1 MKPSSSHPSTPEPS
15 PPDAGHRLTGRDLLA
30 QVVDELFRADPGLP
44 WPLGQLLPRPGWLI
58 RRYIEHRDGRATP
71 PFRLALACLGVAALV
86 LHLFGGL
93 AEFGA
98 GFADGV
104 ASGGPPGGPPP
115 AMQSAGALV
124 FGRFDLMLVLVW
136 VPAVAAA
143 LRQAYPGLA
152 LNFAEAGVFGLY
164 TLAITLLIFTPLSM
178 LPHSGAS
185 WLGLVVALPL
195 WTLGHAAFG
204 LARPAG
210 HGLIRAI
217 GFALLA
223 QLSALLLLLGIL
235 LLATTGFAL
244 LG

>member
-1 MKPSSSHPSTPEPS
+1 MKPSSPHPSTPETPPS
-15 PPDAGHRLTGRDLLA
+15 DASRRLTGRDLLA
-30 QVVDELFRADPGLP
+30 QVADELFRTDRGLP
-44 WPLGQLLPRPGWLI
+44 WTLGQLLTRPGWLI
-58 RRYIEHRDGRATP
+58 RRYLEHRDARAMP

-98 GFADGV
+98 GFAAGV
-104 ASGGPPGGPPP
+104 ASGGPPGGTTT

-152 LNFAEAGVFGLY
+152 LNFAEASVFGLY
-164 TLAITLLIFTPLSM
+164 TLAITLLLFTLLSL
-178 LPHSGAS
+178 LPHSGAT

-204 LARPAG
+204 LGRPAG
-210 HGLIRAI
+210 HGPIRAV